1 MHKKKIEQQLLRAVG
16 TYVQQHLPPEGLLL
30 VNVTSVSVTPNL
42 GIAKIHLAILGK
54 ERKEQEAWLEA
65 FLADHYYPI
74 KRHIAAVLR
83 HTFRKVPSELRFHL
97 DDGHEKVARIVQLLE
112 TAQRPIAGEGKAYSG
127 EPNLSVNPAGE
138 KLMGT
143 YMKEYP

>member
-1 MHKKKIEQQLLRAVG
+1 MHKKKIKQQLLRAVG
-16 TYVQQHLPPEGLLL
+16 TYVQQHLPPAGLLF

-42 GIAKIHLAILGK
+42 GMAKINLAILGK
-54 ERKEQEAWLEA
+54 ERKEQEAWLKA

-83 HTFRKVPSELRFHL
+83 HTFHKVPSELRFHI

-112 TAQRPIAGEGKAYSG
+112 TAQRPVSE
-127 EPNLSVNPAGE
+127 EE
-138 KLMGT
+138 KTEKGFSSSASALRVRH
-143 YMKEYP
+143 